1 LEFNEHIVSAEQIV
15 RLHRSLLINGFQRS
29 VLGATGV
36 SRLSSEV
43 RFILVPMN
51 LFANRFLVEFNQMLG
66 CVTLLSDMVVTTT
79 PLTNLR
85 VVMAGIFLGN
95 ALAFVRIL
103 IFLKMILIFLVPLSL
118 EILFEFL
125 ATKLLLIVLTI
136 VVTFR

>member
-1 LEFNEHIVSAEQIV
+1 
-15 RLHRSLLINGFQRS
+15 
-29 VLGATGV
+29 
-36 SRLSSEV
+36 
-43 RFILVPMN
+43 
-51 LFANRFLVEFNQMLG
+51 MLG
-66 CVTLLSDMVVTTT
+66 SVAFFGDVVVTTT

-85 VVMAGIFLGN
+85 VVMAEIFLGN

>member
-1 LEFNEHIVSAEQIV
+1 
-15 RLHRSLLINGFQRS
+15 
-29 VLGATGV
+29 
-36 SRLSSEV
+36 
-43 RFILVPMN
+43 
-51 LFANRFLVEFNQMLG
+51 MLG
-66 CVTLLSDMVVTTT
+66 SVAFLGDVVVTTT

-85 VVMAGIFLGN
+85 VVMAEIFLGN